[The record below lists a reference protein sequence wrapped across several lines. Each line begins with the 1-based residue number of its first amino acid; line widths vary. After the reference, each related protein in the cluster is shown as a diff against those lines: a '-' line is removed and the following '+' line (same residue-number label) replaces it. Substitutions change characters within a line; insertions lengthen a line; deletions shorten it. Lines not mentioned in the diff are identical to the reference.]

1 MRRIVYNISEIEPY
15 INWLY
20 FYHAWGL
27 SGKPREEKEKLKA
40 EALDM
45 LHSWEGEYHT
55 YAVFGLFEAN
65 SEGDD
70 IWLEGQNV
78 RFPMLRQQHP
88 AAQGEPNLCLADFIR
103 PLGSGITDR
112 LGIFCTTVD
121 GGLEK
126 KYSSD
131 DYLNMMAQTLC
142 DRLAEATAE
151 KLHEEVRRSIWGYAP
166 DEQLSIEDQHLERY
180 QGIRP
185 AIGYPSLPDTSA
197 NFIIDQ
203 LIDMSQVGIRLTTSG
218 MMTPHASVSGLMFAH
233 PKSRYFELGRRRP
246 ASRLCTAQR
255 SARAGNENVSSIKFD
270 QEMIARILIPVVVF
284 TLLPYLWI
292 YKRYGKLRL
301 KSLWQR
307 VLFWLPAFVVIAN
320 SAYITILPNFLPRN
334 PVLIDIWFVM
344 MAVCAVPQF
353 VFSLFSLFGWCCM
366 RLLHGHR
373 NWGKLLGLV
382 VGAVA
387 FFCFI
392 YGFTEGFPKM
402 QVKRITIYV
411 PNLPKSFEGYRIVL
425 FSDIHLGSYYG
436 WRGHLPQRDID
447 SINAEKPDLIC
458 FTGDLQNV
466 TPDELPEYQALLSSL
481 KARDGVM
488 SVLGNHDYTY
498 YMDVEDEQE
507 IAALEKR
514 MQDFQRSCGW
524 RLLMNEHVA
533 VHRGADSI
541 YVAGT
546 ENYDKPKRTN
556 VRKALYGIRPG
567 SFVLMLQHIPKQWRE
582 TWPSTINKEKD
593 EDGDVIGPDRKDSL
607 VVAPQLTLSG
617 HTHAGQISIL
627 GLRPSMFTPYDYG
640 LFEEEGCQLYTTS
653 GLGGTVPIRIGATAE
668 IVVITLKR
676 K

>member
-1 MRRIVYNISEIEPY
+1 
-15 INWLY
+15 
-20 FYHAWGL
+20 
-27 SGKPREEKEKLKA
+27 
-40 EALDM
+40 
-45 LHSWEGEYHT
+45 
-55 YAVFGLFEAN
+55 
-65 SEGDD
+65 
-70 IWLEGQNV
+70 
-78 RFPMLRQQHP
+78 
-88 AAQGEPNLCLADFIR
+88 
-103 PLGSGITDR
+103 
-112 LGIFCTTVD
+112 
-121 GGLEK
+121 
-126 KYSSD
+126 
-131 DYLNMMAQTLC
+131 
-142 DRLAEATAE
+142 
-151 KLHEEVRRSIWGYAP
+151 
-166 DEQLSIEDQHLERY
+166 
-180 QGIRP
+180 
-185 AIGYPSLPDTSA
+185 
-197 NFIIDQ
+197 
-203 LIDMSQVGIRLTTSG
+203 
-218 MMTPHASVSGLMFAH
+218 
-233 PKSRYFELGRRRP
+233 
-246 ASRLCTAQR
+246 
-255 SARAGNENVSSIKFD
+255 
-270 QEMIARILIPVVVF
+270 MIARILILVVVF

-292 YKRYGKLRL
+292 YKRYGKLWL

-307 VLFWLPAFVVIAN
+307 VLFWLPAFVVIAY
-320 SAYITILPNFLPRN
+320 SAYITMLPNFLPRN
-334 PVLIDIWFVM
+334 PVLIDIWFVI

-353 VFSLFSLFGWCCM
+353 VFSLFSVFGWCCM

-411 PNLPKSFEGYRIVL
+411 PNLPKSFEGYRIVQ

-498 YMDVEDEQE
+498 YMDVDDEQE

-541 YVAGT
+541 FVAGT

-593 EDGDVIGPDRKDSL
+593 VLHRFHLPARSLQCGAAGIHAKRKVPGEYERENGPWVHLDRLGCPYLGQAPSGTPAKPATLYCYRRSGRRSVRHEASRRRKGSERRRSVEKGEDGLADIRGRYGDPE
-607 VVAPQLTLSG
+607 
-617 HTHAGQISIL
+617 THARG
-627 GLRPSMFTPYDYG
+627 RPGRFRNPEAHARGRPGRFRNPEAHTRGRPG
-640 LFEEEGCQLYTTS
+640 RFRNPE
-653 GLGGTVPIRIGATAE
+653 AHA
-668 IVVITLKR
+668 
-676 K
+676 